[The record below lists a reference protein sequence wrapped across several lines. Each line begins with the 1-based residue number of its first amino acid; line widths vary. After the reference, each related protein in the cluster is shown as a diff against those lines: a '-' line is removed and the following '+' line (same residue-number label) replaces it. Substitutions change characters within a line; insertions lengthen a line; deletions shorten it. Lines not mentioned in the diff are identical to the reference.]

1 MKRKTLL
8 LAAQLQMAFF
18 YRINIILIVC
28 LCAHTISAWAQK
40 NITNQSV
47 VWYGYTLTLQLS
59 DRWYWQNEIQER
71 HYINPTAQ
79 HQFLVR
85 SHLHRLLGNSGWEAS
100 AGICAFW
107 QSPNDPNA
115 TNRLKIPELRP
126 HIEFIYKQKLA
137 RFALDHRYRAEARF
151 FHATNDNQTA
161 LEDGFAW
168 GNYRFRY
175 RLQATLPLWKLG
187 ERQSIRAKL
196 SDEIMMNV
204 GGNIVKNVFDQNRI
218 YAGFS
223 IDVLPNLM
231 LDIGYLNWYQQRPSG
246 DFYQRHILTCVAQHK
261 LNLEKRSKTDK

>member
-137 RFALDHRYRAEARF
+137 RFALDHRY
-151 FHATNDNQTA
+151 
-161 LEDGFAW
+161 
-168 GNYRFRY
+168 
-175 RLQATLPLWKLG
+175 
-187 ERQSIRAKL
+187 
-196 SDEIMMNV
+196 
-204 GGNIVKNVFDQNRI
+204 QNRI

-261 LNLEKRSKTDK
+261 INLEKRSKTDK